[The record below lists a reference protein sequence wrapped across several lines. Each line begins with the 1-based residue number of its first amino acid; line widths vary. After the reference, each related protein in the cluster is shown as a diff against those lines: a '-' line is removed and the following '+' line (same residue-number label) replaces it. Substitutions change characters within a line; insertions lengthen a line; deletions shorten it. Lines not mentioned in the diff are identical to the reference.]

1 MMRKLLLIFAVL
13 LLFAAVSPKTSASET
28 DIFGTD
34 KLYEYLDAD
43 IAEKMEETNLSEGDT
58 SGIWKVISDAFRLS
72 AENIS
77 APIKCFAVM
86 TAGAVVA
93 SVISSYDSKDSL
105 LQLGVV
111 AGSSILAAEGIAGLI
126 ESLVSVCR
134 GISSFLIGAVP
145 VYAGLLISSGNPAA
159 GSSYGA
165 VTLLLANIISQLASQ
180 IIIPS
185 MSVLLGLGIAGVFSS
200 YKVSGIIE
208 SVYKPVKWLLTFAVT
223 AFSGLISLQ
232 TFISA
237 RIGAAGVKTAKQLVS
252 SAVPVVG
259 SALGDGVETVRQSM
273 ALLRTGAGAFGLVAE
288 VLIFAPVF
296 TTGTMWFLCFSLTSI
311 ICEMFCAVKLKNF
324 TDSCL
329 MIVKMILAVA
339 VSVFVVSV
347 VTAAVVVCAGD

>member
-1 MMRKLLLIFAVL
+1 
-13 LLFAAVSPKTSASET
+13 
-28 DIFGTD
+28 
-34 KLYEYLDAD
+34 
-43 IAEKMEETNLSEGDT
+43 MEETGISEGDT
-58 SGIWKVISDAFRLS
+58 AGIWQVVISAFRGS
-72 AENIS
+72 AENLS
-77 APIKCFAVM
+77 APLKCLAIM
-86 TAGAVVA
+86 TAGSVLV
-93 SVISSYDSKDSL
+93 SVIASYDNSDSL

-111 AGSSILAAEGIAGLI
+111 AGVALMAVNGIAELI
-126 ESLVSVCR
+126 DSLASVCR

-145 VYAGLLISSGNPAA
+145 VYAGLLMSSGNPAA
-159 GSSYGA
+159 GSSYGT
-165 VTLLLANIISQLASQ
+165 VTLILANIISQLASQ
-180 IIIPS
+180 IIIPA

-200 YKVSGIIE
+200 YRASGIIE

-232 TFISA
+232 TFIST
-237 RIGAAGVKTAKQLVS
+237 RIGAAGIKTAKQLVS

-259 SALGDGVETVRQSM
+259 SALGDGVEAVRQSM

-296 TTGTMWFLCFSLTSI
+296 TAGTLWFLCFSAASVV
-311 ICEMFCAVKLKNF
+311 CEIFGAVKLKNF